1 MPAALTAKAVESAKA
16 GSSRKEIPDG
26 ALQGLYLIVQP
37 SGVKSWAVRYRHATK
52 PRKMTLGG
60 YPALTL
66 ADARK
71 EAQKALRMVSEGR
84 DPATEKADDDDA
96 RPAHMDLVPAVLD
109 EFVTRYVEVKNS
121 QSYIDETKRIIEAD
135 LKPAWKQKL
144 IKAVTKRDVLRLLDK
159 IVDRGAPIMAN
170 RVRALLSKFF
180 AWCVERDI
188 IEFSPMTSI
197 KPPSKEK
204 TRDRVLTDEEIAL
217 VLKACDALGAPF
229 GPMVKMLFFTGQR
242 RTEVAGA
249 RFAELEIEGNNQ
261 LWVIPPER
269 AKNKKEHSVPLTSA
283 VLDLIGSLP
292 RIAPAD
298 GKAPVFLFTTT
309 GKAPVSGFSKAKKA
323 VDKAMIE
330 ILREAAIEE
339 GNDPENVRLEPWTFH
354 DIRRTVASGMARL
367 NVAVHV
373 VEAVLNH
380 RSGSIKGVAAV
391 YNRYDY
397 TQEKRDALSIWA
409 TYLAGLGTR
418 EPRLFQ

>member
-1 MPAALTAKAVESAKA
+1 MPAPLNAKTVEAAKPGA
-16 GSSRKEIPDG
+16 SRKEIPDG

-60 YPALTL
+60 YPAISL

-109 EFVTRYVEVKNS
+109 EFVSRYVEVKNS

-135 LKPAWKQKL
+135 LNPAWKQKL
-144 IKAVTKRDVLRLLDK
+144 IKAVTKRDVLRLLDG

-188 IEFSPMTSI
+188 IEFSPMVSI

-204 TRDRVLTDEEIAL
+204 TRDRVLSDDEIAL
-217 VLKACDALGAPF
+217 VMQACEAIGAPF
-229 GPMVKMLFFTGQR
+229 GPMVKMLFLTGQR
-242 RTEVAGA
+242 RTEVARA
-249 RFAELEIEGNNQ
+249 RFSEFEIGGNNQ
-261 LWVIPPER
+261 LWVIPPNR
-269 AKNKKEHSVPLTSA
+269 AKNKKEHFVPLTSA
-283 VLDLIGSLP
+283 VLNLVNSLP
-292 RIAPAD
+292 RIAPEE
-298 GKAPVFLFTTT
+298 GKKAIFLFTTT
-309 GKAPVSGFSKAKKA
+309 GKTAVSGFSKAKKA
-323 VDKAMIE
+323 VDAAMLE
-330 ILREAAIEE
+330 ILRKAAVEDE
-339 GNDPENVRLEPWTFH
+339 RDPEAVKLEPWTFH
-354 DIRRTVASGMARL
+354 DIRRTVASGMAKL

-397 TQEKRDALSIWA
+397 ADEKREALLTWTNHLMAPTAKQKRS
-409 TYLAGLGTR
+409 R
-418 EPRLFQ
+418 D

>member
-1 MPAALTAKAVESAKA
+1 MPAALTAKAVEAAKP
-16 GSSRKEIPDG
+16 GTSRKEIPDG

-60 YPALTL
+60 YPAISL

-84 DPATEKADDDDA
+84 DPATEKADDDEG
-96 RPAHMDLVPAVLD
+96 RPAYMDLVPAVLD
-109 EFVTRYVEVKNS
+109 EFVSRYVEVKNS

-188 IEFSPMTSI
+188 IEFSPMVSI

-204 TRDRVLTDEEIAL
+204 TRDRVLSDDEIAL
-217 VLKACDALGAPF
+217 VMQASEAIGAPF
-229 GPMVKMLFFTGQR
+229 GPMVRMLFLTGQR

-249 RFAELEIEGNNQ
+249 RFSEFEIGGNNQ
-261 LWVIPPER
+261 LWVIPPDR
-269 AKNKKEHSVPLTSA
+269 AKNKKEHFVPLTSA
-283 VLDLIGSLP
+283 VLNLVNSLP
-292 RIAPAD
+292 RIAPEE
-298 GKAPVFLFTTT
+298 GKKAIFLFTTT
-309 GKAPVSGFSKAKKA
+309 GKTAVSGFSKAKKA
-323 VDKAMIE
+323 VDASMLE
-330 ILREAAIEE
+330 ILRKAAVEDE
-339 GNDPENVRLEPWTFH
+339 RDPEAVKLEPWTFH
-354 DIRRTVASGMARL
+354 DIRRTVASGMAKL

-373 VEAVLNH
+373 VEAILNH
-380 RSGSIKGVAAV
+380 KSGSIRGVAAV

-397 TQEKRDALSIWA
+397 ADEKRDALSAWSD
-409 TYLAGLGTR
+409 YLA
-418 EPRLFQ
+418 RLATGKRG

>member
-1 MPAALTAKAVESAKA
+1 MPAALTAKSVESAKA

-109 EFVTRYVEVKNS
+109 EFVSRYVEVKNS

-204 TRDRVLTDEEIAL
+204 TRERVLSDDEIAL
-217 VLKACDALGAPF
+217 VLKACDAIGAPF

-249 RFAELEIEGNNQ
+249 RFTEMEIEENNQ

-269 AKNKKEHSVPLTSA
+269 AKNKKEHFVPLTSV
-283 VLDLIGSLP
+283 VLDLITSLP
-292 RIAPAD
+292 RIAPAE
-298 GKAPVFLFTTT
+298 GKSAAFLFTTN
-309 GKAPVSGFSKAKKA
+309 GKTPVSGFSKAKKT
-323 VDKAMIE
+323 VDKAMID
-330 ILREAAIEE
+330 ILRETAKEE
-339 GNDPENVRLEPWTFH
+339 GTDPEKVRLEPWTFH
-354 DIRRTVASGMARL
+354 DIRRTVASGMARM

-373 VEAVLNH
+373 VEAILNH
-380 RSGSIKGVAAV
+380 KSGSIRGVAAV

-397 TQEKRDALSIWA
+397 ADEKRDALSAWSD
-409 TYLAGLGTR
+409 YLA
-418 EPRLFQ
+418 RLAPEKRG

>member
-1 MPAALTAKAVESAKA
+1 MPAPLNAKTVEAAKPGA
-16 GSSRKEIPDG
+16 SRKEIPDG

-60 YPALTL
+60 YPAMTL

-109 EFVTRYVEVKNS
+109 EFVSRYVEVKNS

-144 IKAVTKRDVLRLLDK
+144 IKAVTKRDVLRMLDG

-204 TRDRVLTDEEIAL
+204 TRDRVLSDDEIAL
-217 VLKACDALGAPF
+217 VLRACDAIGAPF
-229 GPMVKMLFFTGQR
+229 GPMVKMLFLTGQR

-249 RFAELEIEGNNQ
+249 RFSELEIEGNNQ
-261 LWVIPPER
+261 LWVIPPEK
-269 AKNKKEHSVPLTSA
+269 AKNKKEHFVPLTSA
-283 VLDLIGSLP
+283 VLDLISSLP
-292 RIAPAD
+292 RIVPTE
-298 GKAPVFLFTTT
+298 GKKAIFLFTTNGRT
-309 GKAPVSGFSKAKKA
+309 PVSGFSKAKKS
-323 VDKAMIE
+323 VDKAMID
-330 ILREAAIEE
+330 ILRETATKE
-339 GNDPENVRLEPWTFH
+339 GRDPDKVRLEPWTFH

-373 VEAVLNH
+373 VEAILNH

-397 TQEKRDALSIWA
+397 ADEKRGALSVWA
-409 TYLAGLGTR
+409 DYLASISQT
-418 EPRLFQ
+418 PKAQD

>member
-1 MPAALTAKAVESAKA
+1 MPAPLNAKTVEAAKPGA
-16 GSSRKEIPDG
+16 SRKEIPDG

-60 YPALTL
+60 YPAMTL

-109 EFVTRYVEVKNS
+109 EFVSRYVEVKNS

-144 IKAVTKRDVLRLLDK
+144 IKAVTKRDVLRLLDG

-188 IEFSPMTSI
+188 IEFSPMVSI
-197 KPPSKEK
+197 KPPSKET
-204 TRDRVLTDEEIAL
+204 TRDRVLSDDEIAL
-217 VLKACDALGAPF
+217 VLKACDAVGAPF
-229 GPMVKMLFFTGQR
+229 GPMVKMLFYTGQR

-269 AKNKKEHSVPLTSA
+269 AKNKKEHFVPLTSA
-283 VLDLIGSLP
+283 VLDLINALP
-292 RIAPAD
+292 RIAPAE
-298 GKAPVFLFTTT
+298 GKKAIFLFTTT
-309 GKAPVSGFSKAKKA
+309 GNSAVSGFSKAKKA
-323 VDKAMIE
+323 VDAAMLK
-330 ILREAAIEE
+330 ILREPAVEAGNNPEE
-339 GNDPENVRLEPWTFH
+339 VRLEAWTFH

-380 RSGSIKGVAAV
+380 RSGSIRGVAAV

-397 TQEKRDALSIWA
+397 AEEKRSALTEWA
-409 TYLAGLGTR
+409 AFLGNITAER
-418 EPRLFQ
+418 QRSD

>member
-1 MPAALTAKAVESAKA
+1 MPAPLTAKAVEAA
-16 GSSRKEIPDG
+16 NPGASRKEIPDG

-60 YPALTL
+60 YPAISL

-96 RPAHMDLVPAVLD
+96 RPAYMDLVPAVLD
-109 EFVTRYVEVKNS
+109 EFVSRYVEVKNS

-144 IKAVTKRDVLRLLDK
+144 IKAVTKRDALRLLDG

-188 IEFSPMTSI
+188 IEFSPMVSI

-204 TRDRVLTDEEIAL
+204 TRDRVLSDEEIAL
-217 VLKACDALGAPF
+217 VMQACDAIGAPF
-229 GPMVKMLFFTGQR
+229 GPMVKMLFLTGQR

-249 RFAELEIEGNNQ
+249 RFSEFEIGGNDQ
-261 LWVIPPER
+261 LWVIPPDR
-269 AKNKKEHSVPLTSA
+269 AKNKKEHFVPLTSA
-283 VLDLIGSLP
+283 VLDLVNSLP
-292 RIAPAD
+292 RIAPEE
-298 GKAPVFLFTTT
+298 GKKAIFLFTTT
-309 GKAPVSGFSKAKKA
+309 GKTAVSGFSKAKKA
-323 VDKAMIE
+323 VDAAMLE
-330 ILREAAIEE
+330 ILKEAAMKD
-339 GNDPENVRLEPWTFH
+339 GRDPEAVKIEPWTFH

-397 TQEKRDALSIWA
+397 ADEKRTALTAWGE
-409 TYLAGLGTR
+409 YLVSVSAPVKPLN
-418 EPRLFQ
+418 

>member
-1 MPAALTAKAVESAKA
+1 
-16 GSSRKEIPDG
+16 
-26 ALQGLYLIVQP
+26 
-37 SGVKSWAVRYRHATK
+37 
-52 PRKMTLGG
+52 
-60 YPALTL
+60 
-66 ADARK
+66 
-71 EAQKALRMVSEGR
+71 
-84 DPATEKADDDDA
+84 
-96 RPAHMDLVPAVLD
+96 MDLVPAVLD
-109 EFVTRYVEVKNS
+109 EFVTRYVEVNSS

-204 TRDRVLTDEEIAL
+204 TRDRVLSDDEIAL
-217 VLKACDALGAPF
+217 VLKACDAIGAPF

-242 RTEVAGA
+242 RSEVAGA
-249 RFAELEIEGNNQ
+249 RFSEMEIEGNNQ

-269 AKNKKEHSVPLTSA
+269 AKNKKEHFVPLTSA

-298 GKAPVFLFTTT
+298 EKDPVFLFTTT

-339 GNDPENVRLEPWTFH
+339 GNDPEKVRLEPWTFH

-373 VEAVLNH
+373 VEAILNH
-380 RSGSIKGVAAV
+380 KSGSIRGVAAV

-397 TQEKRDALSIWA
+397 ADEKREALMAWSN
-409 TYLAGLGTR
+409 YLERITSR
-418 EPRLFQ
+418 

>member
-1 MPAALTAKAVESAKA
+1 MPAALTAKAVEAAKPGA
-16 GSSRKEIPDG
+16 SRKEVPDG

-60 YPALTL
+60 YPAISL

-71 EAQKALRMVSEGR
+71 EAQKALRLVSEGR
-84 DPATEKADDDDA
+84 DPATEKADADDA

-109 EFVTRYVEVKNS
+109 EFVSRYVEVKNS

-188 IEFSPMTSI
+188 IEFSPMVSI
-197 KPPSKEK
+197 KPPSKET
-204 TRDRVLTDEEIAL
+204 TRDRVLSDDEIAL
-217 VLKACDALGAPF
+217 VMQACDAIGAPF
-229 GPMVKMLFFTGQR
+229 GPMVKMLLLTGQR
-242 RTEVAGA
+242 RTEVASA
-249 RFAELEIEGNNQ
+249 RFSEFEIGGNDQ
-261 LWVIPPER
+261 LWVIPPDR
-269 AKNKKEHSVPLTSA
+269 AKNKKEHFVPLTSA
-283 VLDLIGSLP
+283 VLSLVNSLP
-292 RIAPAD
+292 RIAPEE
-298 GKAPVFLFTTT
+298 GKKAIFLFTTT
-309 GKAPVSGFSKAKKA
+309 GKTAVSGFSKAKKA
-323 VDKAMIE
+323 VDAAMLEVLRKAAVE
-330 ILREAAIEE
+330 DER
-339 GNDPENVRLEPWTFH
+339 DPEAVKLVPWTFH

-397 TQEKRDALSIWA
+397 ADEKRDALLTWA
-409 TYLAGLGTR
+409 NHLKALKQRG
-418 EPRLFQ
+418 

>member
-1 MPAALTAKAVESAKA
+1 MPVALTAKAVESVKA

-84 DPATEKADDDDA
+84 DPATEKAEDDNA

-144 IKAVTKRDVLRLLDK
+144 IKAVTKRDVLRLLDG

-204 TRDRVLTDEEIAL
+204 TRDRVLSDDEIAL
-217 VLKACDALGAPF
+217 VLKACEAVGAPF

-269 AKNKKEHSVPLTSA
+269 AKNKKEHFVPLTSA
-283 VLDLIGSLP
+283 VLDLVSSLP
-292 RIAPAD
+292 RIAPAE
-298 GKAPVFLFTTT
+298 GEKAVFLFTTN
-309 GKAPVSGFSKAKKA
+309 GKTAVSGFSKAKKA
-323 VDKAMIE
+323 VDNAMIG
-330 ILREAAIEE
+330 ILRETAMME
-339 GNDPENVRLEPWTFH
+339 GKEPEKVRFEPWTFH

-380 RSGSIKGVAAV
+380 RSGSIRGVAAV

-397 TQEKRDALSIWA
+397 AEEKRAALTEWA
-409 TYLAGLGTR
+409 GFLGNITAER
-418 EPRLFQ
+418 QRSD

>member
-1 MPAALTAKAVESAKA
+1 MPAPLNAKTVEAAKPDA
-16 GSSRKEIPDG
+16 SRKEIPDG

-60 YPALTL
+60 YPAMTL

-96 RPAHMDLVPAVLD
+96 RPAYMDLVPAVLD
-109 EFVTRYVEVKNS
+109 EFVSRYVEVKNS

-135 LKPAWKQKL
+135 LKPTWKQKL
-144 IKAVTKRDVLRLLDK
+144 IKAVTKRDVLRLLDG

-188 IEFSPMTSI
+188 IEFSPMVSI
-197 KPPSKEK
+197 KPPSKET
-204 TRDRVLTDEEIAL
+204 TRDRVLSDDEIAL
-217 VLKACDALGAPF
+217 VLKACDAVGAPF

-269 AKNKKEHSVPLTSA
+269 AKNKKEHFVPLTSA
-283 VLDLIGSLP
+283 VLDLINSLP
-292 RIAPAD
+292 RIAPAE
-298 GKAPVFLFTTT
+298 GEKAVFLFTTS
-309 GKAPVSGFSKAKKA
+309 GKTAVSGFSKAKIA
-323 VDKAMIE
+323 IDTAMLE
-330 ILREAAIEE
+330 ILRKAAADD
-339 GNDPENVRLEPWTFH
+339 GLDPEAVKFEPWTFH

-397 TQEKRDALSIWA
+397 ADEKRDALSAWA
-409 TYLAGLGTR
+409 DHLVSIYQT
-418 EPRLFQ
+418 PKSQN